1 MRGRRP
7 RAQQRRRYRP
17 RAAARSGAAT
27 ARRAGPPRASRS
39 PRPGPCPV
47 GRCTLSQDL
56 RGRQRGGHRG
66 EHGVARLRP
75 GPAEGG
81 LGEHLRPRRVPR
93 RLAQVDAAQAG
104 RTSRQH
110 QRPHHPD
117 RLARCAAP
125 DAAPGPAA
133 ARRYDGK
140 GYWLIASDG
149 GVFAFGDAGFFGSL
163 GGAPP
168 STALVG
174 VAPTP
179 DGGGYWVLGAN
190 GTAYDFGDAPPVGV
204 AADSPGLAAMMSPM
218 TGLIPDFTG
227 QGFDAVNG
235 SGQAFAYGD
244 APYFGDVTTA
254 VPGYSGHAVGIAVT
268 PG

>member
-1 MRGRRP
+1 MLNK
-7 RAQQRRRYRP
+7 
-17 RAAARSGAAT
+17 
-27 ARRAGPPRASRS
+27 
-39 PRPGPCPV
+39 PV
-47 GRCTLSQDL
+47 IGMVPTHD
-56 RGRQRGGHRG
+56 GG
-66 EHGVARLRP
+66 
-75 GPAEGG
+75 
-81 LGEHLRPRRVPR
+81 
-93 RLAQVDAAQAG
+93 
-104 RTSRQH
+104 
-110 QRPHHPD
+110 
-117 RLARCAAP
+117 
-125 DAAPGPAA
+125 
-133 ARRYDGK
+133 

-179 DGGGYWVLGAN
+179 DGGGYWVLGRQRHAC
-190 GTAYDFGDAPPVGV
+190 TTSATRRRSGV
-204 AADSPGLAAMMSPM
+204 SRRLARRSARMKSPM
-218 TGLIPDFTG
+218 TGLIPDFSG

-254 VPGYSGHAVGIAVT
+254 VPGYSGHAVGIAAT